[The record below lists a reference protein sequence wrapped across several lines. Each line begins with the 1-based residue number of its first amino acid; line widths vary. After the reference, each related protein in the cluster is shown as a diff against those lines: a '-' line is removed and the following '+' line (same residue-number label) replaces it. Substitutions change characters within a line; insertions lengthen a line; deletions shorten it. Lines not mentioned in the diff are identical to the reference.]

1 MFVIEISLI
10 SIFVFI
16 LFLIGGLYQIAT
28 HIDIIIIYILV
39 LIIDLGLFALLMKVY
54 YKAHDKVKG
63 IFFGINVSSVCI
75 FWFYGLFVFVTLES
89 MDAQGLKKYMTF
101 LGTDE
106 NSEVL
111 RYLIFPAMIVLCIY
125 LVALLFAYAMDNKI
139 LKSVFCMMP
148 ILLTII
154 FYIISINI
162 CTESYSQGKVE
173 KFMEI
178 DNLEKYI
185 LSNDV
190 KVYYPVYDP
199 DSVHNI
205 MVFPGFIP
213 FKYSRISFTQ
223 GETIFLK
230 NDVKS
235 NIWGSKYY
243 VEASNGKEVGIINV
257 EDLRG
262 FTFH

>member
-1 MFVIEISLI
+1 M
-10 SIFVFI
+10 
-16 LFLIGGLYQIAT
+16 
-28 HIDIIIIYILV
+28 
-39 LIIDLGLFALLMKVY
+39 
-54 YKAHDKVKG
+54 
-63 IFFGINVSSVCI
+63 
-75 FWFYGLFVFVTLES
+75 
-89 MDAQGLKKYMTF
+89 
-101 LGTDE
+101 
-106 NSEVL
+106 
-111 RYLIFPAMIVLCIY
+111 
-125 LVALLFAYAMDNKI
+125 
-139 LKSVFCMMP
+139 
-148 ILLTII
+148 
-154 FYIISINI
+154 
-162 CTESYSQGKVE
+162 
-173 KFMEI
+173 
-178 DNLEKYI
+178 
-185 LSNDV
+185 
-190 KVYYPVYDP
+190 YDP